1 MPYEIYNEDCL
12 EGMKRI
18 ESGSVDMILTDSP
31 YEITATPFDK
41 RLPFEPMWEQFRRVG
56 KKNVATILFCQ
67 QPFTTDLII
76 SNRKNFK
83 YTLTWHKRQC
93 SGFLNAK
100 RQPLRCCED
109 IAVFYR
115 GQCTYNPQMKKG
127 KPYKIKRKPPFSENY
142 SQQIEHTVENDGEHY
157 YPTTLLEFGL
167 ARFKDGHPQQKPV
180 DLLEYLIKTYTN
192 EGETVLDATMGSG
205 STGVA
210 AINTGRKFIGFETET
225 KFYDIAKKRIDEAIA
240 KKAQSLF

>member
-1 MPYEIYNEDCL
+1 MYEIYNEDCL
-12 EGMKRI
+12 EAMKRI
-18 ESGSVDMILTDSP
+18 ESGSVDMILTDLP
-31 YEITATPFDK
+31 YEITAAPFDK

-83 YTLTWHKRQC
+83 YTLTWYKRQC

-115 GQCTYNPQMKKG
+115 KQCTYNPQMRKG
-127 KPYKIKRKPPFSENY
+127 KPQLKSTGGASMNYNKFTYKPHVSE
-142 SQQIEHTVENDGEHY
+142 DY
-157 YPTTLLEFGL
+157 YPTTLLEFPL
-167 ARFKDGHPQQKPV
+167 PRFKGGHPQQKPV

-210 AINTGRKFIGFETET
+210 AINTGRKFIGFELE
-225 KFYDIAKKRIDEAIA
+225 KNFFDIAKKRIDEAIA
-240 KKAQSLF
+240 KKVQSLF